1 MARYGTSLWLNRVP
15 KTRRPAYPPLREQID
30 ADVAV
35 VGAGLTG
42 CLTTFLFASMGVR
55 VVLVEAGGIGQGGS
69 SASSGVGPGE
79 PDAPFAETAARYG
92 LRDARHVW
100 QESRRS
106 ALELAALIRRL
117 RIRCELTRSDLIR
130 FAETPEERMALE
142 RDYKARRDAGLDVTA
157 LRPARLRSETG
168 IAGAGGIRTAEC
180 VQIDPYRAALGFAA
194 AASRRGARIFERS
207 PVARVRAGRKQ
218 VDIVTARGG
227 LTAQT
232 VVIATGAPLRELRQ
246 LRRHFSSLESY
257 VVQTEPLP
265 ARMRRE
271 LGRTGAALIDSAS
284 PTHVVRRLADDSL
297 LVAGADQEPVRARS
311 QPAVL
316 RQRTGQLMYELSRIY
331 PAISGLP
338 AAAGWSAPYAAT
350 VDGLPFIGTHR
361 NFPRH
366 LFALGLG
373 RHGLALAPLAARILL
388 RHFTGEPAKR
398 DDVLGFARLAEAR
411 I

>member
-1 MARYGTSLWLNRVP
+1 MARYGTSLWLGRVP
-15 KTRRPAYPPLREQID
+15 KTRRPSYPVLREQID
-30 ADVAV
+30 ADVAI

-42 CLTTFLFASMGVR
+42 CLAAFMFASAGVR
-55 VVLVEAGGIGQGGS
+55 VVLLEAGGVGEGGS
-69 SASSGVGPGE
+69 GASSGIGPGE
-79 PDAPFAETAARYG
+79 PEASFAETAARYG

-100 QESRRS
+100 QQSRRS
-106 ALELAALIRRL
+106 ALELSALIRRL

-130 FAETPEERMALE
+130 FAETAEERTALE
-142 RDYKARRDAGLDVTA
+142 RDYKARRGAGLDVTS
-157 LRPARLRSETG
+157 LRPARLRSEAG
-168 IAGAGGIRTAEC
+168 VAGAGGIRTGEC

-194 AASRRGARIFERS
+194 AASKRGARIFERS
-207 PVARVRAGRKQ
+207 PAARVRAGRKQ
-218 VDIVTARGG
+218 VEIVTPRGG
-227 LTAQT
+227 LSAQT
-232 VVIATGAPLRELRQ
+232 VIIATGAPLRDLRQ
-246 LRRHFSSLESY
+246 LRRHFRSLESY
-257 VVQTEPLP
+257 VVQTDPLP
-265 ARMRRE
+265 AGMRRE
-271 LGRTGAALIDSAS
+271 LGRTSAALIDSAS
-284 PTHVVRRLADDSL
+284 PPHVIRRLADDSL
-297 LVAGADQEPVRARS
+297 LVAGADQAPVRSRS

-338 AAAGWSAPYAAT
+338 AAAGWSAPYVAT

-373 RHGLALAPLAARILL
+373 RHGLALAPLAARILV

-398 DDVLGFARLAEAR
+398 DDVLGFARLADAR